1 MTALGISKRQEF
13 YNRERRHWRGAD
25 AVFCIAAQVEKYVVI
40 CYNIIQGL
48 VERILNMK
56 VYILASLNNISFAEK
71 LLSNIRNA
79 KIISKPSINEV
90 GSNINVALKRKM
102 ESADVGL
109 AIIDEKFS
117 DSVSLNLELQLAQMS
132 VRENRNKVLIPVVLN
147 KADVPKC
154 IEGTLY
160 IDCISDSEQ
169 DLCKT
174 QLMIEKVL
182 THRKYIIRKGN
193 LKGKNSR
200 TSSMIIMTLAIE
212 MFAMLFIV
220 LLFKENPFQMGSIG
234 DESIITITFGIA
246 SVMLAFVALLT
257 SYLSI
262 MKRRWQEDDEEELES
277 YSRRLKRAIVPEE
290 IKQEEKKSS
299 GNEGK
304 KKEIDALERMMINLE
319 DIKEF
324 YTWSQ
329 KQAKASFILAVIM
342 CISGFGLMIVAI
354 LIPIVFRLSF
364 QMSIIP
370 AIGGVITELI
380 AGTALVVYRNSLSQL
395 NHYHKALH
403 EDERFLSS
411 VNLLGKFSSVEAQDD
426 MLREIIR
433 SEIQMNLAELQ
444 ENENREA
451 GNSK

>member
-1 MTALGISKRQEF
+1 M
-13 YNRERRHWRGAD
+13 
-25 AVFCIAAQVEKYVVI
+25 
-40 CYNIIQGL
+40 
-48 VERILNMK
+48 VERIVNMK
-56 VYILASLNNISFAEK
+56 VYILASLDNISFAEK

-79 KIISKPSINEV
+79 KIISKPSINEID
-90 GSNINVALKRKM
+90 SDINVALKRKM
-102 ESADVGL
+102 ESADVVL

-154 IEGTLY
+154 IEETLY

-182 THRKYIIRKGN
+182 THRKYIIRKVN
-193 LKGKNSR
+193 LKEKNSR

-234 DESIITITFGIA
+234 DKSIITITFGIA

>member
-1 MTALGISKRQEF
+1 M
-13 YNRERRHWRGAD
+13 
-25 AVFCIAAQVEKYVVI
+25 
-40 CYNIIQGL
+40 
-48 VERILNMK
+48 VERIVNMK
-56 VYILASLNNISFAEK
+56 VYILASLDNISFAEK

-79 KIISKPSINEV
+79 KIISKPSINEI

-102 ESADVGL
+102 ESADVVL

-182 THRKYIIRKGN
+182 THRKYIIRKDN

>member
-1 MTALGISKRQEF
+1 
-13 YNRERRHWRGAD
+13 
-25 AVFCIAAQVEKYVVI
+25 
-40 CYNIIQGL
+40 
-48 VERILNMK
+48 MK
-56 VYILASLNNISFAEK
+56 VYILASLDNISFAEK

-79 KIISKPSINEV
+79 KIISKPSINEI
-90 GSNINVALKRKM
+90 GSDINVALKRKM
-102 ESADVGL
+102 ESADVVL

-154 IEGTLY
+154 IEETLY

-182 THRKYIIRKGN
+182 THRKYIIRKVN
-193 LKGKNSR
+193 LKEKNSR

-234 DESIITITFGIA
+234 DKSIITITFGIA

>member
-1 MTALGISKRQEF
+1 
-13 YNRERRHWRGAD
+13 
-25 AVFCIAAQVEKYVVI
+25 
-40 CYNIIQGL
+40 
-48 VERILNMK
+48 
-56 VYILASLNNISFAEK
+56 
-71 LLSNIRNA
+71 
-79 KIISKPSINEV
+79 
-90 GSNINVALKRKM
+90 M
-102 ESADVGL
+102 ESADVVL

-117 DSVSLNLELQLAQMS
+117 DSVPLNLELQLAQMS

-193 LKGKNSR
+193 LKEKNSR

-290 IKQEEKKSS
+290 IKQEGKKSS
-299 GNEGK
+299 GDEGK